1 MYILNRLLRQ
11 ETVGGLIMS
20 VTDLSA
26 AQKWAKLTKDNQQL
40 LVRNVFCSVCGV
52 TTIVKYTLHDN
63 KYGILLKGKCKKCGR
78 DVARL
83 VEDK

>member
-1 MYILNRLLRQ
+1 MLRQ
-11 ETVGGLIMS
+11 ETVGGLTMS
-20 VTDLSA
+20 VTDFNA

-40 LVRNVFCSVCGV
+40 LVRNVLCSFCGV
-52 TTIVKYTLHDN
+52 TTIVKYSLNDN
-63 KYGILLKGKCKKCGR
+63 KYGILLKGKCKKCGK